1 VSDSLGSKAPR
12 ETSNAVKGMC
22 FGMIFG
28 VALGIVF
35 GAVLDNM
42 GFMSI
47 GIGAGMCI
55 GMAIGAAQDRREAE
69 DEERALAAQSGE
81 DWGRDQ

>member
-1 VSDSLGSKAPR
+1 MSDSPGNKAPR

-55 GMAIGAAQDRREAE
+55 GMAIGSAKDRREAE
-69 DEERALAAQSGE
+69 DRERALAAQSDKE
-81 DWGRDQ
+81 YGRDQ